1 MPQEMAMLQLLN
13 QTGNGWLTAVLLT
26 GLLLALLFKPERVY
40 SWALMR
46 LSCWLLAVSIVTPPI
61 LNVYMTITSGSGVSF
76 RPPSVGMSD
85 YMVMTCIYALT
96 PILLGVSV
104 ICGLLAMIP
113 AGYRPP
119 LTPAKHPL
127 E

>member
-13 QTGNGWLTAVLLT
+13 QTGNGWLTAALLT
-26 GLLLALLFKPERVY
+26 GVLLALLFKPERVY

-46 LSCWLLAVSIVTPPI
+46 LSCWLLAASIAIPPI
-61 LNVYMTITSGSGVSF
+61 LNAYM
-76 RPPSVGMSD
+76 PSLANGFAFQSSRIGISEYLIMP
-85 YMVMTCIYALT
+85 CICAFG
-96 PILLGVSV
+96 PILVGTSV

-113 AGYRPP
+113 TGYRPP
-119 LTPAKHPL
+119 LTPQKHPL

>member
-1 MPQEMAMLQLLN
+1 MLQMLS
-13 QTGNGWLTAVLLT
+13 QTGNGWLTAVLLV

-46 LSCWLLAVSIVTPPI
+46 LSCWFLATSIVTPPI
-61 LNVYMTITSGSGVSF
+61 LNAFMTITSGSAASF
-76 RPPSVGMSD
+76 RPSSVGMSD
-85 YMVMTCIYALT
+85 YLVMTCIYSLG
-96 PILLGVSV
+96 PILAGISI

-113 AGYRPP
+113 SGYRPP
-119 LTPAKHPL
+119 LTPPKHPL

>member
-13 QTGNGWLTAVLLT
+13 QTGNGWLTAALLT
-26 GLLLALLFKPERVY
+26 GLLLALLFKPERIY

-46 LSCWLLAVSIVTPPI
+46 LSCWLLAVSIAIPPMLNAYMPSLANGFSFQSSRIGISEYLIMPCICALGPI
-61 LNVYMTITSGSGVSF
+61 L
-76 RPPSVGMSD
+76 VG
-85 YMVMTCIYALT
+85 T
-96 PILLGVSV
+96 SV

-113 AGYRPP
+113 TGYRPP
-119 LTPAKHPL
+119 LTPPKHPL